1 MADYGLSGLNKY
13 LKPNTN
19 NNFNTNT
26 ALNTANLI
34 TAVRVI
40 YILLDDSDPVKFELY
55 GGWNGLGTIEYEL
68 VTEKAA
74 TSPPPIAFPLNPNIK
89 NYPLIN
95 EIVYLI
101 SLPDTDIGKTTSSLR
116 SYYVD
121 IVSLWNHPH
130 HNAYPSI
137 ANEPNPPQQKDYIG
151 TQVGSAKIITDEA
164 KQISLG
170 KTFYEKP
177 NIHPLL
183 PFEGDFIQEG
193 RWGNSIRLGS
203 TVAGSPSPTITNNW
217 SSTGMN
223 GDPITIIRNG
233 QGEQTEEGWIPI
245 TENINNDS
253 SSIYLT
259 STQTIPLIG
268 SSISYVSYSGS
279 GYSPPITPNLFED
292 NQIILNSGRL
302 MLNSTDDHI
311 LLSSARS
318 INLNSQTSVNID
330 TNIFIVK
337 SNKTYLGNKE
347 LATEP
352 LMYGKKTTDLLRQL
366 TQTLIPLV
374 KALQSI
380 QTAPVVQGA
389 PVTFKNLYEPTLS
402 LLVILNSLNN
412 ELGVSSENCT
422 LISKNNFTI

>member
-1 MADYGLSGLNKY
+1 MDYGFSGLNRN
-13 LKPNTN
+13 LNSNTN

-26 ALNTANLI
+26 ALNTADLI

-130 HNAYPSI
+130 HNAYPSK
-137 ANEPNPPQQKDYIG
+137 ANEPTPPLQKDYIE

-203 TVAGSPSPTITNNW
+203 TVAGSPSSTITNNW
-217 SSTGMN
+217 SSAGMN

-233 QGEQTEEGWIPI
+233 QGKQTKQGWIPT
-245 TENINNDS
+245 TEDINNDE

-259 STQTIPLIG
+259 STQTIPLDA
-268 SSISYVSYSGS
+268 SSTSYVSYEGTE
-279 GYSPPITPNLFED
+279 YIPPSNPNIFEGK
-292 NQIILNSGRL
+292 QIILNSGRL
-302 MLNSTDDHI
+302 IFNSSTDHI
-311 LLSSARS
+311 LLSSSIS
-318 INLNSQTSVNID
+318 INLNAQTSVNID
-330 TNIFIVK
+330 SNIFVVQ
-337 SNKTYLGNKE
+337 SNDIYLGNKE

-366 TQTLIPLV
+366 IQTLTPLV
-374 KALQSI
+374 KSLQSI
-380 QTAPVVQGA
+380 KTAPVVQGA
-389 PVTFKNLYEPTLS
+389 PVTFKNLLEPSTN
-402 LLVILNSLNN
+402 LLVILNSLKT
-412 ELGVSSENCT
+412 ELGDYSGNCT
-422 LISKNNFTI
+422 LISKNNFTV